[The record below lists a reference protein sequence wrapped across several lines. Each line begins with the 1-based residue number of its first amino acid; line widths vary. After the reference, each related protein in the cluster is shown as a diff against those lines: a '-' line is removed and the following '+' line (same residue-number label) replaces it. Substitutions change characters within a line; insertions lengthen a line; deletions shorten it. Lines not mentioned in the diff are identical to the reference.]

1 PTAHYQMGGAPT
13 NEFGEVQKD
22 PQRIVAGLYA
32 CGEFAAASLHG
43 HNRLGTNSLLELI
56 TMGVVVGDRVAEYI
70 KDAEDPGNVPQD
82 AGTHVFTRFAAH
94 LEAEGQERYAEIR
107 DTLRVLMMEKV
118 GVFRNEKG
126 LTEAIEELKEL
137 RHRAGHLA
145 LCSKSLIMNVELIQL
160 WELEH
165 LLDIS
170 LVIAQSA
177 LARKESRGAH
187 YREDYPE
194 RSPEFHYHTLAY
206 MPEFGHVRLDKRP
219 IDMSIYEAQGEH
231 YERFG
236 IIERK
241 Y

>member
-1 PTAHYQMGGAPT
+1 MGGAPT

-22 PQRIVAGLYA
+22 ARQIVPGLYA

-56 TMGVVVGDRVAEYI
+56 TMGKIVGHRVVSYI
-70 KDAEDPGNVPQD
+70 ENAQDPEGVPED
-82 AGTHVFTRFAAH
+82 AGSHVFSQFSGYLGAK
-94 LEAEGQERYAEIR
+94 GKERYAEIR
-107 DTLRVLMMEKV
+107 DALGGLMVRKV
-118 GVFRNEKG
+118 GVFRDGKG
-126 LTEAIEELKEL
+126 LAEAIEALKALKDRARHLEL
-137 RHRAGHLA
+137 
-145 LCSKSLIMNVELIQL
+145 SSSSLTMNQELIQF
-160 WELEH
+160 WELHH

-170 LVIAQSA
+170 IVIGQSA

-194 RSPEFHYHTLAY
+194 RRPEFHYHTLAY
-206 MPEFGHVRLDKRP
+206 MTEFGNVTFDKRP
-219 IDMSIYEAQGEH
+219 VDMSIYEEKGEH
-231 YERFG
+231 YEKFG